1 MAGHVGMP
9 RVPVA
14 SPFRRLSLG
23 AGNGTRPRTVTC
35 QPLAGVRGKA
45 AVAQRPPRPA
55 LADRL
60 GLSEPRVLVA
70 RFAALMAIRVAV
82 GEAGSFGRLLQ
93 SM

>member
-1 MAGHVGMP
+1 VAGHVGMP
-9 RVPVA
+9 HVPVA

-60 GLSEPRVLVA
+60 TPAPQATARVRAVPAFADRLSRY
-70 RFAALMAIRVAV
+70 
-82 GEAGSFGRLLQ
+82 G
-93 SM
+93 